1 MLQKTVNFIYNFD
14 IIGPSPK
21 LYIFNK
27 ETYQTV
33 FSLILSMLIIISSFI
48 YILYSVVDYIQN
60 NRPNVVYSKS
70 NDNNEERKI
79 NLKEVLLMFQILD
92 YNTMKKVNESIA
104 YFESIN
110 VAIYDNAKV
119 NFYPIEV
126 KACKPG
132 ENLNVKYENYLKH
145 KFDELAEVQVQ
156 EDKNIKDF
164 YCINT
169 QNIDFNLFYE
179 PNVGYSYLDLNL
191 ILKNQSL
198 YRPEDIS
205 IMFIYE
211 NNLINHDNKKS
222 PISVGISSQIL
233 QTFSSEEFYITNF
246 NFQYL
251 KYETDDGLFF
261 EDLKYLNGI
270 SFFDMTYLIN
280 NQEKY
285 NLENDLI
292 KYNSSKFATFR
303 FALNKSNYDFYRRS
317 YKKIQTLLAEIMSIV
332 SLLFEIGRQIL
343 SFLNEKKMSVDI
355 IRALFKIDNK
365 KRKYKHQN
373 FDDRIQIV
381 PEKINNSFKSLEK
394 NSISI
399 EGAKIMNEES
409 QYKNDIIL
417 KKIYIYNIIKSF
429 ICNGPK
435 DKIISLSHQ
444 IIIKDMCV
452 ETILEK
458 FYNLGRIY
466 KSIIDIEKY
475 NLGLI
480 KEPRFREIN
489 SLINDI
495 HYKNKK
501 WNQRIF
507 NK

>member
-1 MLQKTVNFIYNFD
+1 MFDKAINFIYNFD
-14 IIGPSPK
+14 IIGPTPK

-27 ETYQTV
+27 ERYQSI
-33 FSLILSMLIIISSFI
+33 FSLILSILIIILSLIFI
-48 YILYSVVDYIQN
+48 IYTIINYIEND
-60 NRPNVVYSKS
+60 RPNVVYSKS
-70 NDNNEERKI
+70 NDDNEKRNI
-79 NLKEVLLMFQILD
+79 NLNDILIMIQIVDVDAITKL
-92 YNTMKKVNESIA
+92 NESIVQLQSL
-104 YFESIN
+104 YT
-110 VAIYDNAKV
+110 AIYDNASV
-119 NFYPIEV
+119 EHSALNV
-126 KACKPG
+126 KPCIPG
-132 ENLNVKYENYLKH
+132 ENMNIKYQDYLRE
-145 KFDELAEVQVQ
+145 KFNGLTQ
-156 EDKNIKDF
+156 EQIQGDKNINDF
-164 YCINT
+164 YCINSDNH
-169 QNIDFNLFYE
+169 NISLFYY
-179 PNVGYSYLDLNL
+179 PNIGYSYIDLNI
-191 ILKNQSL
+191 ILQNQSL
-198 YRPEDIS
+198 YTPEDIS
-205 IMFIYE
+205 LMMVYQ
-211 NNLINHDNKKS
+211 NNIINHDNKES
-222 PISVGISSQIL
+222 PISTGISYQFL
-233 QTFSSEEFYITNF
+233 QVFSSIEYYLTNF

-251 KYETDDGLFF
+251 KYETDDGIFF
-261 EDLKYLNGI
+261 NSLKYLKGM
-270 SFFDMTYLIN
+270 SFLDLYYYKD
-280 NQEKY
+280 NQVDY
-285 NLENDLI
+285 DLKKNFI
-292 KYNSSKFATFR
+292 KYNSSQVGTIR
-303 FALNKSNYDFYRRS
+303 FNLNKSNYDFYRRT
-317 YKKIQTLLAEIMSIV
+317 YKKIQALLAEIMSVI